1 VQCLKF
7 VTLKWALAKT
17 IHSKIQTSKMLIAIA
32 YFVHVP
38 LIPML
43 KLPTTLPLD
52 IEDLAKIL
60 ECFESAK

>member
-1 VQCLKF
+1 
-7 VTLKWALAKT
+7 
-17 IHSKIQTSKMLIAIA
+17 MLIAIA